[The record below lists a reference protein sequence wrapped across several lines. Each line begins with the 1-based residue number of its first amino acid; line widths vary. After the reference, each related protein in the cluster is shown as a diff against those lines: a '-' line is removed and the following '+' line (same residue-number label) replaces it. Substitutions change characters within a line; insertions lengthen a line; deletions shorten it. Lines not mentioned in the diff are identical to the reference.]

1 MRRDVRAGARAQ
13 GGPRLHSPGDAVLG
27 SLGRHRAMVP
37 RRRASVVVRRATL
50 SATASR
56 EASPRLAREE
66 LNAAHR
72 TLTGPGHGLRQ
83 IDMSPLKTLPLGV
96 AVGVAGAAAVVVFQS
111 VVADAVGGALA
122 IVALIAVT
130 WSAIRLAGD
139 IGAPHDEST

>member
-1 MRRDVRAGARAQ
+1 
-13 GGPRLHSPGDAVLG
+13 
-27 SLGRHRAMVP
+27 
-37 RRRASVVVRRATL
+37 
-50 SATASR
+50 
-56 EASPRLAREE
+56 
-66 LNAAHR
+66 
-72 TLTGPGHGLRQ
+72 
-83 IDMSPLKTLPLGV
+83 MSPLKTLPLGV